1 MVNNFAEKFIAAMG
15 MKVGDRFH
23 LYDENGENIDWGNK
37 PYVITENGPVDCDG
51 DSLGGYEWPALFAG
65 RFERITDDGVEERL
79 RNIEEELEL
88 MTFEIDDLTA
98 EVRDIMEQIRR

>member
-1 MVNNFAEKFIAAMG
+1 MVNNFMEKFVTAMG

-23 LYDENGENIDWGNK
+23 LFDETGEIIDWGEE

-51 DSLGGYEWPALFAG
+51 YSLEGYELPALFAG
-65 RFERITDDGVEERL
+65 RFEKITEDGVEERL

-98 EVRDIMEQIRR
+98 EVRDLTEKIRR